1 MSQPVN
7 PFRLNQLGYP
17 QKAAK
22 RFTYTGESLS
32 NRFTL
37 YFMQDG
43 GLTEVYS
50 GELVPHES
58 DSVSPVPV
66 KIGDFSAVEKPG
78 VYRLKVGDECS
89 RIFYI
94 DDNVYDSAC
103 RMISEFFVWQRCGDP
118 KGYGG
123 MCHQTDHLI
132 DKYGVEH
139 KLCGGHHQS
148 GDLRKWAFGCPAGV
162 YGLSEYS
169 MIKNPLWNND
179 NQLQYDIAHSVKY
192 YLARQSRE
200 GYIFECSFVPEDY
213 NAAKCHGKGFQDL
226 GAFWKP
232 FRYYDSPTDPLGEWF
247 VLRLFISA
255 SQSLKGYDDA
265 LAQECLSGAERL
277 WKWMQTDGRYV
288 KDFDWIDYP
297 PIGHDNFKSFVF
309 DMFYPDST
317 AVLVNEIYCAAGL
330 YRVTGDP
337 SVKARAV
344 EDLNKLSGMLV
355 KGEDGALKYFSESAE
370 KPEKAVYF
378 ATVNAPLALVLGLET
393 FKDEPDAPVWQDCCE
408 AVLKYYEKEDKNSY
422 GIVTNNPGYY
432 YSYTF
437 VADHALTVQF
447 LIKAADIFGRERT
460 LPLAQRM
467 LDFLIGYNPADVS
480 VIEGVGYNQAQRALF
495 GEFFPGQPQ
504 IPGGVFTDFT
514 PTGQSFDNYGV
525 EYDLPLAG
533 GLLQALGAYSD
544 FISK

>member
-78 VYRLKVGDECS
+78 VYRLKVEDECS

-162 YGLSEYS
+162 YGLSEFS

-330 YRVTGDP
+330 YRVTDDP

-344 EDLNKLSGMLV
+344 EDLNKLSGLLV

-370 KPEKAVYF
+370 RPEKAVYF

-495 GEFFPGQPQ
+495 GEFFPGQ
-504 IPGGVFTDFT
+504 
-514 PTGQSFDNYGV
+514 SFDNYGV

>member
-78 VYRLKVGDECS
+78 VYRLKVEDECS

-265 LAQECLSGAERL
+265 LAQECLNGAERL

-344 EDLNKLSGMLV
+344 EDLNKLSGLLV

-370 KPEKAVYF
+370 KPEKPVYF

-480 VIEGVGYNQAQRALF
+480 EIEGVGYNQAQRALF